1 MTGTTGS
8 RRLARSVLGGAA
20 LIAAISVGFAL
31 MRDTG
36 GALTGQAAS
45 QVGNGQD
52 ASVIGTLEQRLAE
65 KPDDAEGW
73 RMLGVAYVQNGRHG
87 DAAGA
92 FRRATALAPGKAEY
106 WAMLG
111 EAIVLSGA
119 KGTGISPEAQAA
131 FDKALELDAKEPRA
145 RYYQAMALELAGQHR
160 AAIEAWF
167 ALLADSPADAPWT
180 SDVRQAIGE
189 VAQANGIDVADRL
202 GATAPE
208 ARQAGAA
215 GQDSTTQDAMI
226 RGMVD
231 RLAARLADNP
241 ADADGWVLLMRS
253 RRQLGDDAGARQALG
268 DALAAFRNDPATSRR
283 LREAAAALGVS

>member
-20 LIAAISVGFAL
+20 LIAAVSVGFAL

-52 ASVIGTLEQRLAE
+52 ASVIATLERRLADR
-65 KPDDAEGW
+65 PDDAEGW
-73 RMLGVAYVQNGRHG
+73 RMLGWAYVQNGRHA

-92 FRRATALAPGKAEY
+92 FRRATALVPDKAEY

-111 EAIVLSGA
+111 ETIVLSSA
-119 KGTGISPEAQAA
+119 KGTGISPEAKAA

-145 RYYQAMALELAGQHR
+145 RYYHAMGLELAGQHR
-160 AAIEAWF
+160 EAIEAWF

-180 SDVRQAIGE
+180 GDVRQAIGE

-202 GATAPE
+202 GTSAPD
-208 ARQAGAA
+208 AAKAGGA
-215 GQDSTTQDAMI
+215 GQANGSQDAMI

-241 ADADGWVLLMRS
+241 DDADGWVLLMRS
-253 RRQLGDDAGARQALG
+253 RRQLGDDAGARQALD
-268 DALAAFRNDPATSRR
+268 DALSAFRDDPATSRR
-283 LREAAAALGVS
+283 LGEAAAGLGVS